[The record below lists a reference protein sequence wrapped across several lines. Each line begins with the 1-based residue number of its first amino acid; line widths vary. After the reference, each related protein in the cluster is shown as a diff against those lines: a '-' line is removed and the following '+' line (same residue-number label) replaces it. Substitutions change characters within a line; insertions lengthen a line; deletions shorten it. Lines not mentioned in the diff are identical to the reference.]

1 MIRFAAWLFAAISG
15 LAIVAAAVF
24 GAALWMYRAQ
34 GPLTEE
40 VTVLIPPG
48 SGMTTIAALL
58 ERADVVEDG
67 WVFELAARI
76 TGQDRD
82 LQAGEY
88 AFPAGTSTALALSI
102 LAEGRTI
109 SHTITVPEGL
119 TSHAIVELVWDE
131 PLLTGEVA
139 GVPPEGTLL
148 PETYQIR
155 RGDTRPDVVARMQT
169 AMDETLA
176 ELWATRAEGLPF
188 ETPEEALILASIVE
202 KETGLPEERALI
214 AGVFVNRLNRG
225 MRLET
230 DPTVIYALTE
240 GRGPLGR
247 ALTRTDLQTDSPY
260 NTYRVAG
267 LPPGPICNPGR
278 AAIAATLHPETSD
291 YLFFVADGTGGH
303 AFARTL
309 EEHNRNVAA
318 WRRIQRQQQPQP

>member
-15 LAIVAAAVF
+15 LAIITAAGF
-24 GAALWMYRAQ
+24 GVALWVYRAP
-34 GPLTEE
+34 GPL
-40 VTVLIPPG
+40 VDDATVLIPPG
-48 SGMTTIAALL
+48 AGMATIAALL

-67 WVFELAARI
+67 WVFETAARI

-88 AFPAGTSTALALSI
+88 AFPAGVSTAQVLRI
-102 LAEGRTI
+102 LAEGQTI
-109 SHTITVPEGL
+109 AHTVTVPEGL
-119 TSHAIVELVWDE
+119 TSHAVVSLIADQA
-131 PLLTGEVA
+131 LLTGDIA
-139 GVPPEGTLL
+139 AVPAEGALL

-155 RGDTRPDVVARMQT
+155 RGDTRSDVIGRMEA
-169 AMDETLA
+169 AMDETLM
-176 ELWATRAEGLPF
+176 ELWASRVEGLPF

-240 GRGPLGR
+240 GREPLAR
-247 ALTRTDLQTDSPY
+247 ALTRSDLQTESPY

-278 AAIAATLHPETSD
+278 DAIAATLNPEASD

-318 WRRIQRQQQPQP
+318 WRRHQRERPEEP